1 MKEPLVVSWSGGKD
15 SARALYEILQGDE
28 FEILALLTTVT
39 DVYDQISMH
48 GVPRV
53 LLEAQAASLRLP
65 LEIMRIRKG
74 APNSEYESALLDTL
88 SRYDKRG
95 VRRVVFGDLF
105 LEDIRQYRQS
115 VLARI
120 GMTGLYPLWQRDTAQ
135 LAQELI
141 GLGFRTIVT
150 CVDPRALPESFA
162 GRELDADFLRSLPSG
177 VDPSGENGEFHT
189 FVFDGPIFSEPV
201 RFDTGKVESRDSF
214 YFCALIPQNNP
225 PRRHEATKEH

>member
-1 MKEPLVVSWSGGKD
+1 MKEPLVISWSGGKD
-15 SARALYEILQGDE
+15 SARALYEILHRDE
-28 FEILALLTTVT
+28 FEVLALLTTIT
-39 DVYDQISMH
+39 DDYDQISMH

-65 LEIMRIRKG
+65 LEVMRIRKG
-74 APNSEYESALLDTL
+74 APNTEYESTLLKTL
-88 SRYDKRG
+88 SKYDQRG
-95 VRRVVFGDLF
+95 VRRVVCGDLF

-135 LAQELI
+135 LARELI
-141 GLGFRTIVT
+141 ALGFRTIVT
-150 CVDPRALPESFA
+150 CADPRALPESFA

-177 VDPSGENGEFHT
+177 VDPCGENGEFHT

-201 RFDTGKVESRDSF
+201 RFEVGKVEFRDSF
-214 YFCALIPQNNP
+214 YFCALIP
-225 PRRHEATKEH
+225 

>member
-15 SARALYEILQGDE
+15 SARALYEILQPDE
-28 FEILALLTTVT
+28 FEVLALLTTVT

-48 GVPRV
+48 GVPRNLV
-53 LLEAQAASLRLP
+53 EAQAASLRLP

-74 APNSEYESALLDTL
+74 APNTEYESTLLETL
-88 SRYDKRG
+88 SRYDERG
-95 VRRVVFGDLF
+95 VRRVAFGDLF

-135 LAQELI
+135 LAQESI

-150 CVDPRALPESFA
+150 CVDPKALPESFA
-162 GRELDADFLRSLPSG
+162 GREFDAAFLRSLPSG

-201 RFDTGKVESRDSF
+201 RFEIGKVEFRDSF
-214 YFCALIPQNNP
+214 YFCEI
-225 PRRHEATKEH
+225 R

>member
-28 FEILALLTTVT
+28 FEVLALLTTVT

-74 APNSEYESALLDTL
+74 APNTEYESTLLDTL
-88 SRYDKRG
+88 SRYEKRG

-135 LAQELI
+135 LAHQLI
-141 GLGFRTIVT
+141 SLGFRAVVT
-150 CVDPRALPESFA
+150 CVDPRVLSESFS
-162 GRELDADFLRSLPSG
+162 GRELDTDFLRSLPPG

-189 FVFDGPIFSEPV
+189 FVFDGPIFSEQV
-201 RFDTGKVESRDSF
+201 RFEVGRVEFRDSF
-214 YFCALIPQNNP
+214 YFCQI
-225 PRRHEATKEH
+225 R

>member
-28 FEILALLTTVT
+28 FEVLALLTTVT
-39 DVYDQISMH
+39 DVYDQVSMH

-74 APNSEYESALLDTL
+74 APNTEYESTLLDTL

-115 VLARI
+115 VLSRI

-135 LAQELI
+135 LAQQLI
-141 GLGFRTIVT
+141 SLGFRVVVT

-162 GRELDADFLRSLPSG
+162 GRELDADFLRSLPPG
-177 VDPSGENGEFHT
+177 VDRSGENGEFHT

-201 RFDTGKVESRDSF
+201 RFETGKVEFRDSF
-214 YFCALIPQNNP
+214 CFCTLIPRKNP
-225 PRRHEATKEH
+225 PPRHKATKNH

>member
-1 MKEPLVVSWSGGKD
+1 MKEPLLVSWSGGKD
-15 SARALYEILQGDE
+15 SARALYEILQRDE
-28 FEILALLTTVT
+28 FEVLALLTTVT

-53 LLEAQAASLRLP
+53 LVEAQAASLRLP
-65 LEIMRIRKG
+65 LEIMRIRKE
-74 APNSEYESALLDTL
+74 APNTEYESTLLETL
-88 SRYDKRG
+88 SRYDERG
-95 VRRVVFGDLF
+95 VRRVAFGDLF
-105 LEDIRQYRQS
+105 LEDIRLYRQA

-150 CVDPRALPESFA
+150 CVDPKALPESFA

-201 RFDTGKVESRDSF
+201 RFETGKVEFRDSF
-214 YFCALIPQNNP
+214 YFCGLIPPENP
-225 PRRHEATKEH
+225 PQRREDAKEQ